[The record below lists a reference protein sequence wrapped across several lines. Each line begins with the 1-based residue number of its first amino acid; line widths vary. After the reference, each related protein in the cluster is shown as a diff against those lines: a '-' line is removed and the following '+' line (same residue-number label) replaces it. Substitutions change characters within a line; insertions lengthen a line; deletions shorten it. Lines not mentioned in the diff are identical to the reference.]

1 MTGSC
6 IYKEKPVPR
15 REPAMSLS
23 CVAGGLLLGADAY
36 LDGGENALVAFHLA
50 LVLAE
55 FLDLG
60 EGYVP
65 LVDLYALGC
74 ERLCNLG

>member
-1 MTGSC
+1 MTAAAYTKKDRLPDGNRP
-6 IYKEKPVPR
+6 YLLAL
-15 REPAMSLS
+15 RE
-23 CVAGGLLLGADAY
+23 GLLLGADAY